1 MKLKKTNAPSLE
13 NNSSNDINALFDK
26 KCLFFQAI
34 IQKTILHVQNNKIL
48 DIVLIREVNQC
59 IEMLG
64 ALSKKIKDLMNSKNN
79 ITNENLI
86 DTLQEINNNLSGIFK
101 VYGTES
107 LEDMLNVCI
116 GVKNTIS
123 KNNTPFFD
131 LIKSYFHPIS
141 YSILSNSKTSPEIK
155 CYEISQESKS
165 FHMKVYGI
173 KIVIYDSSIKKS
185 LCIIG
190 YLDDIIIDFI
200 NSKYINSINEQL
212 TTNIPSD
219 ESFNND
225 SFTHYISSL
234 ILKDYLLYD
243 YKDLYLKYT
252 GYISQINM
260 CKQKDISQIVKDF
273 IDDDLFNKRIT
284 LIQLLIKTDTYENQ
298 YLAYLLY
305 DTLSNDNNGSI
316 DTQEQTI
323 LFDSFPWSIKK
334 CFRNAMKNTIQ
345 YTTELTHYDV
355 NKIPLEQQICLMNVG
370 NNVKE
375 KAMARLKEIKGKS
388 EDSGSKAR
396 QYLDG
401 LLKIPFGIFK
411 KEHILSIMSE
421 IKNDF
426 RKYLKENN
434 KQEDIQDNYT
444 SVEILN
450 YINKN
455 KLNIGNDKK
464 ELIVMAKKI
473 NKYIKEKSLALENK
487 ITYTKHTKMVLKENI
502 QKFIN
507 QHSNIELNIFGSIQ
521 NKFDKIQH
529 YINDVKSTLDTSVY
543 GHNKAKNQIARVIGQ
558 WINGEQDGHC
568 FGFEGPPGIGKT
580 SICKNGLAN
589 CLKDDEG
596 KSRPFSMIQMG
607 GDCQGSTLVGHN
619 YTYVGSSW
627 GNIVQILID
636 KRCMNPII
644 FIDEVDKISKTEH
657 GKELIGILTHL
668 LDSTQNDSFQDKYFS
683 GINLDL
689 SKALFILSYND
700 ADLIDRILLD
710 RIHRIKFTS
719 LSLEE
724 KIVITNK
731 YMLPEIYKKMGL
743 ENMIIFEDDIIKHII
758 EQYTA
763 EAGVRKLKE
772 IFFEIIG
779 EVNLEILMNT
789 FPDVNYPRKI
799 KKEDITKYFKDKHEI
814 KYKQILS
821 TSQIGVVNGMYAT
834 SLGTGGTLPISAKYF
849 PSETFLDLKLTG
861 LQQEVMKESMHL
873 AFTIAWNLTSK
884 SKQNE
889 IRKMYDGKNKHGI
902 NIHAGDLDVQKEGP
916 SAGLAITCVLYSL
929 LNDLPIKQEFGIT
942 GEILMTCEASA
953 IGGLGH
959 KIYGSMKS
967 GVTSFIFPQEND
979 KDYNEFIAKYK
990 DTDVLE
996 GNTFH
1001 PVNNIQEVLDLVIEK
1016 K

>member
-683 GINLDL
+683 GINLDPL
-689 SKALFILSYND
+689 
-700 ADLIDRILLD
+700 
-710 RIHRIKFTS
+710 
-719 LSLEE
+719 
-724 KIVITNK
+724 
-731 YMLPEIYKKMGL
+731 
-743 ENMIIFEDDIIKHII
+743 
-758 EQYTA
+758 
-763 EAGVRKLKE
+763 
-772 IFFEIIG
+772 
-779 EVNLEILMNT
+779 
-789 FPDVNYPRKI
+789 
-799 KKEDITKYFKDKHEI
+799 
-814 KYKQILS
+814 
-821 TSQIGVVNGMYAT
+821 
-834 SLGTGGTLPISAKYF
+834 
-849 PSETFLDLKLTG
+849 
-861 LQQEVMKESMHL
+861 
-873 AFTIAWNLTSK
+873 
-884 SKQNE
+884 
-889 IRKMYDGKNKHGI
+889 
-902 NIHAGDLDVQKEGP
+902 
-916 SAGLAITCVLYSL
+916 
-929 LNDLPIKQEFGIT
+929 
-942 GEILMTCEASA
+942 
-953 IGGLGH
+953 
-959 KIYGSMKS
+959 
-967 GVTSFIFPQEND
+967 
-979 KDYNEFIAKYK
+979 
-990 DTDVLE
+990 
-996 GNTFH
+996 
-1001 PVNNIQEVLDLVIEK
+1001 
-1016 K
+1016 

>member
-1 MKLKKTNAPSLE
+1 MKLKETNAPSLE

-689 SKALFILSYND
+689 SLKPCLY
-700 ADLIDRILLD
+700 
-710 RIHRIKFTS
+710 
-719 LSLEE
+719 
-724 KIVITNK
+724 
-731 YMLPEIYKKMGL
+731 Y
-743 ENMIIFEDDIIKHII
+743 HI
-758 EQYTA
+758 
-763 EAGVRKLKE
+763 
-772 IFFEIIG
+772 
-779 EVNLEILMNT
+779 MM
-789 FPDVNYPRKI
+789 
-799 KKEDITKYFKDKHEI
+799 
-814 KYKQILS
+814 QI
-821 TSQIGVVNGMYAT
+821 
-834 SLGTGGTLPISAKYF
+834 
-849 PSETFLDLKLTG
+849 
-861 LQQEVMKESMHL
+861 
-873 AFTIAWNLTSK
+873 
-884 SKQNE
+884 
-889 IRKMYDGKNKHGI
+889 
-902 NIHAGDLDVQKEGP
+902 
-916 SAGLAITCVLYSL
+916 
-929 LNDLPIKQEFGIT
+929 
-942 GEILMTCEASA
+942 
-953 IGGLGH
+953 
-959 KIYGSMKS
+959 
-967 GVTSFIFPQEND
+967 
-979 KDYNEFIAKYK
+979 
-990 DTDVLE
+990 
-996 GNTFH
+996 
-1001 PVNNIQEVLDLVIEK
+1001 
-1016 K
+1016 